1 MSAGGPP
8 VGRSPWP
15 VAAWAMTLFTVL
27 ALGVGV
33 AGNVLSRTAVLDA
46 IALWPLAALVV
57 PALLMGLRGGRH
69 RALAPLVL
77 LSWLL
82 VTVGLHLGG
91 LEGLPSSA
99 AAVRSDLTGIAEAR
113 MTVAIEDLSLNIRS
127 GDFEVAP
134 RPVGGTVGAP
144 VLERVS
150 GTSATALTLTD
161 DPARSPWFRFG
172 EYHVTLPPA
181 VDWNLRIAVSG
192 MDLDLRDVNVVG
204 GRFEA
209 ATGRLLL
216 GEPGEP
222 TTVDVAGDIEVSVP
236 PDVPVQVIG
245 STRVPDTWVVDD
257 NGARAPTSGNGWT
270 IRVVSGSVR
279 IVSR

>member
-1 MSAGGPP
+1 VSAGGPP

-27 ALGVGV
+27 ALSVGIV
-33 AGNVLSRTAVLDA
+33 GNVLSRTAVLDA
-46 IALWPLAALVV
+46 IALWPLAALVI
-57 PALLMGLRGGRH
+57 PALLMGLRGGRN

-91 LEGLPSSA
+91 VEGLPSSA
-99 AAVRSDLTGIAEAR
+99 AAVRSDLAGITEAR
-113 MTVAIEDLSLNIRS
+113 LTVAIADLSLSVRS
-127 GDFEVAP
+127 GEFEVAP
-134 RPVGGTVGAP
+134 LPVGGSVGPP

-150 GTSATALTLTD
+150 GTTATALTLTD
-161 DPARSPWFRFG
+161 DTARSPWFRFG
-172 EYHVTLPPA
+172 EYRITLPPA
-181 VDWNLRIAVSG
+181 IEWNLRIAVSG

-204 GRFEA
+204 GRFES
-209 ATGRLLL
+209 ATGHLVL
-216 GEPGEP
+216 GEPDSP

-236 PDVPVQVIG
+236 RDIPVQVIG
-245 STRVPDTWVVDD
+245 STRVPDDWAVEDD
-257 NGARAPTSGNGWT
+257 GARSPTAGDGWT

>member
-15 VAAWAMTLFTVL
+15 VAAWAMTFFTVV
-27 ALGVGV
+27 ALGVGI

-46 IALWPLAALVV
+46 IALWPLAALVI

-91 LEGLPSSA
+91 VEGLPSSA
-99 AAVRSDLTGIAEAR
+99 AAVRSDLAGITEAR
-113 MTVAIEDLSLNIRS
+113 LTVAIEDLSLTMRP
-127 GDFEVAP
+127 GDFEVTP
-134 RPVGGTVGAP
+134 LPVGGTVGAP

-150 GTSATALTLTD
+150 GTAATALTLTD

-172 EYHVTLPPA
+172 EFRVTLPS
-181 VDWNLRIAVSG
+181 DIEWNLRIAVSG

-204 GRFEA
+204 GRFES
-209 ATGRLLL
+209 ATGKLVL
-216 GEPGEP
+216 GEPDAP
-222 TTVDVAGDIEVSVP
+222 ASLDVAGDIEVSVP
-236 PDVPVQVIG
+236 SDVPVRVIG
-245 STRVPDTWVVDD
+245 STRVPDDWAVDG
-257 NGARAPTSGNGWT
+257 NGARAPVAGDGWT
-270 IRVVSGSVR
+270 IRAVSGSVR

>member
-15 VAAWAMTLFTVL
+15 VAAWTMTLFTTL
-27 ALGVGV
+27 ALGVGI

-46 IALWPLAALVV
+46 IALWPIAVLVV

-91 LEGLPSSA
+91 VEGLPSSA
-99 AAVRSDLTGIAEAR
+99 AAVRSDLAGIAEAR
-113 MTVAIEDLSLNIRS
+113 LTVAIDDLSLRMRA
-127 GDFEVAP
+127 GDFEVTP
-134 RPVGGTVGAP
+134 LPVGGDVGAP

-150 GTSATALTLTD
+150 GSAASALTLTD
-161 DPARSPWFRFG
+161 DTARSPWFRFG
-172 EYHVTLPPA
+172 EYRVSVPP
-181 VDWNLRIAVSG
+181 VVEWNLRIAVSG
-192 MDLDLRDVNVVG
+192 MDLDLRDVNVIG
-204 GRFEA
+204 GRFQA
-209 ATGRLLL
+209 ATGRILL
-216 GEPGEP
+216 GEPGTP
-222 TTVDVAGDIEVSVP
+222 TSIDVAGDIEVSVP
-236 PDVPVQVIG
+236 ADVPVEVIG
-245 STRVPDTWVVDD
+245 STRVPDDWAVEG
-257 NGARAPTSGNGWT
+257 NGARAPVTGDGWT

>member
-1 MSAGGPP
+1 MGGPP

-27 ALGVGV
+27 ALGVGI

-57 PALLMGLRGGRH
+57 PALLMGVRGGRH

-91 LEGLPSSA
+91 VEGLPSSA
-99 AAVRSDLTGIAEAR
+99 AAVRTDLAGITEAR
-113 MTVAIEDLSLNIRS
+113 LTVAIDDLSLSVRP
-127 GDFEVAP
+127 GDFAVTP
-134 RPVGGTVGAP
+134 LPVGGEVGAP

-150 GTSATALTLTD
+150 GTAASALSLTD
-161 DPARSPWFRFG
+161 DTARSLWFRFG
-172 EYHVTLPPA
+172 EYRLTLPP
-181 VDWNLRIAVSG
+181 DIEWNLRLAVSG
-192 MDLDLRDVNVVG
+192 MDLDLRTVDLVG

-209 ATGRLLL
+209 ATGQILL
-216 GEPGEP
+216 GEPSAP
-222 TTVDVAGDIEVSVP
+222 TNLDVAGDIEISVP
-236 PDVPVQVIG
+236 GDVPVQVIG
-245 STRVPDTWVVDD
+245 STRVPDDWTIEG
-257 NGARAPTSGNGWT
+257 NGGRGPTDGDGWT